1 MKKIKKIK
9 KIYILLYII
18 YFITAIMLI
27 KGSLSGK
34 ILMALFMP
42 IFLIFDLSYFLIP
55 LSVLTLIFI
64 SIHQFIIKDYT
75 KYNAAFQISIVT
87 LILGILSG
95 AYEYLMSNKNI
106 LNYNYLTI
114 LVYATAFF
122 IITMLTIRISKM
134 GNTKYYLYIA
144 IPLIMLLA
152 YLIYGFGG

>member
-1 MKKIKKIK
+1 MKKIK

-122 IITMLTIRISKM
+122 IITMLTIRISNM